1 MVYFPSRLLLQ
12 RLRVVSIFYPFLR
25 FLIIWAIP
33 SDMALVFS
41 MEETILPPLL
51 LVLVLAPA
59 SILIVSSV
67 ILLPL

>member
-1 MVYFPSRLLLQ
+1 
-12 RLRVVSIFYPFLR
+12 
-25 FLIIWAIP
+25 
-33 SDMALVFS
+33 MALVFS